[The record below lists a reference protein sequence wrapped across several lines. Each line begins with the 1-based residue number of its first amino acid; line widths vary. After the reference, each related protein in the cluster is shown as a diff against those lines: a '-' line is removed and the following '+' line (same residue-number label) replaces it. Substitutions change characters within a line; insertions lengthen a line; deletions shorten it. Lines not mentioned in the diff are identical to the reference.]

1 MSQPSISI
9 KRINGPSNSE
19 DIYRLQAICL
29 PDDTPASVDVGDWW
43 LAYDDDE
50 PVGFACLCK
59 SQSLFSHGY
68 LARAGVIPSHRGLGL
83 QKRLIRVRL
92 RRAAALGWAGVVTD
106 TRDNPA
112 SANSLIGCG
121 FRAYS
126 PAHPYGYE
134 NTAYWRVRLTPPTLI
149 PS

>member
-1 MSQPSISI
+1 MSQPSIKI
-9 KRINGPSNSE
+9 KLIDGPTNSE
-19 DIYRLQAICL
+19 DIYRLQALCL
-29 PDDTPASVDVGDWW
+29 PDDTPASVDVGEWW

-59 SQSLFSHGY
+59 SKSLFNYGY
-68 LARAGVIPSHRGLGL
+68 LARAGVLPAYRGQGI

-92 RRAAALGWAGVVTD
+92 RRAAAHGWDGIVTD

-112 SANSLIGCG
+112 SANALIGCG
-121 FRAYS
+121 FRAYT

-134 NTAYWRVRLTPPTLI
+134 NTAYWRCKLLPAPI
-149 PS
+149 HP